1 MDDLKLSDWVG
12 NPSFIGKTG
21 KGFFVSGWFALAF
34 DITRGQFYLKSSNDG
49 ISDINQTMILD
60 SQLILEFM

>member
-1 MDDLKLSDWVG
+1 MDDLKLNDWVG
-12 NPSFIGKTG
+12 NPSLIRKTEE
-21 KGFFVSGWFALAF
+21 GFFVSGWFALAF